1 MSYYSEH
8 AKEYIESTIGAD
20 MSEAYSMFEPRLPKG
35 GIVLDVGF
43 GSARD
48 MLHFRNAGF
57 EVHGIDV
64 EESFVDHAK
73 SLGLDAEVGDVLTYE
88 TEKRFDGIWACASL
102 LHLRANQLHAAID
115 KLLYI
120 LKDRGVLFISMKEG
134 DSEYVD
140 EKGRP
145 MLLVGEDAF
154 AGYKVEATKKT
165 LEEGRG
171 ITWINV
177 VIRK

>member
-8 AKEYIESTIGAD
+8 ATEYIEYTIGAD
-20 MSEAYSMFEPRLPKG
+20 MSAAYSMFEPPLPKG
-35 GIVLDVGF
+35 GSVLDVGF

-48 MLHFRNAGF
+48 MLHFRDTGF
-57 EVHGIDV
+57 EVYGIDV
-64 EESFVDHAK
+64 ERSFVDHAK
-73 SLGLDAEVGDVLTYE
+73 SLGLEAEVGDVLTYE

-102 LHLRANQLHAAID
+102 LHLKANQLCAAID
-115 KLLYI
+115 RLLYI

-140 EKGRP
+140 EKGRH
-145 MLLVGEDAF
+145 MRLVGEDAF
-154 AGYKVEATKKT
+154 AGYNVEATKKT

-171 ITWINV
+171 IVWINV

>member
-20 MSEAYSMFEPRLPKG
+20 MSEAYSMFEPFLPRG
-35 GIVLDVGF
+35 GSILDVGF

-48 MLHFRNAGF
+48 MLHFRKKGF
-57 EVHGIDV
+57 EVYGIDV
-64 EESFVDHAK
+64 ERPFVDHAK
-73 SLGLDAEVGDVLTYE
+73 SLGLKAEVGDILTYE

-102 LHLRANQLHAAID
+102 LHLKADQLHTAID

-145 MLLVGEDAF
+145 MLLVGEEAF
-154 AGYKVEATKKT
+154 VEYNVEATKKT

-171 ITWINV
+171 IAWINV